1 MILLNV
7 KLEIMKMIT
16 KEEFIQ
22 ELKNEDYTDEELM
35 QIVGGAISA
44 SMINTIIRGI
54 KSFLDL
60 GRSVGTAIRR
70 IQSGRIC
77 SL

>member
-22 ELKNEDYTDEELM
+22 ELKNEDYTDEELVEKY
-35 QIVGGAISA
+35 ICF
-44 SMINTIIRGI
+44 GI
-54 KSFLDL
+54 PVIFNDYAQKYYN
-60 GRSVGTAIRR
+60 
-70 IQSGRIC
+70 
-77 SL
+77 

>member
-22 ELKNEDYTDEELM
+22 ELKNEDYTDEELVEKYICFGIPVIFNDYD
-35 QIVGGAISA
+35 QKYYNLKKISPHNFQCRA
-44 SMINTIIRGI
+44 KIIL
-54 KSFLDL
+54 S
-60 GRSVGTAIRR
+60 
-70 IQSGRIC
+70 
-77 SL
+77 

>member
-22 ELKNEDYTDEELM
+22 ELKNEDYTDEELVEKY
-35 QIVGGAISA
+35 ICF
-44 SMINTIIRGI
+44 GI
-54 KSFLDL
+54 PVIFNDHEQKYYN
-60 GRSVGTAIRR
+60 
-70 IQSGRIC
+70 
-77 SL
+77 

>member
-22 ELKNEDYTDEELM
+22 ELSIDKMTGQKCQVVNFN
-35 QIVGGAISA
+35 IV
-44 SMINTIIRGI
+44 
-54 KSFLDL
+54 
-60 GRSVGTAIRR
+60 
-70 IQSGRIC
+70 
-77 SL
+77 

>member
-1 MILLNV
+1 
-7 KLEIMKMIT
+7 MKI
-16 KEEFIQ
+16 
-22 ELKNEDYTDEELM
+22 KNEELM
-35 QIVGGAISA
+35 QIVGGAISD

-54 KSFLDL
+54 NSFLDL

>member
-1 MILLNV
+1 
-7 KLEIMKMIT
+7 MKI
-16 KEEFIQ
+16 
-22 ELKNEDYTDEELM
+22 KNEELM

-44 SMINTIIRGI
+44 SMIYTIIRGI
-54 KSFLDL
+54 NSFLDL